1 MCGICGIRAIRDD
14 FPAGEEL
21 VTKMNDTIVHRGP
34 DDGGAWASDEH
45 GVALAH
51 RRLSII
57 DLSYAGHQP
66 MSNEDGTVWITFGGE
81 IYNHLDLRPE
91 LEAKGHVYRSQTDTE
106 TIIHLYEE
114 EGPRCVERLHG
125 MFHYAIWDSRTRELH
140 LARDRLGKKPVY
152 FAQPGGNF
160 IFASEIK
167 ALLVHPAL
175 TADLDEEA
183 FFHYLTFV
191 CTPAPMT
198 MFKGVRK
205 MEPAERMT
213 VRADGTT
220 ESEIYWSPFSRQVAA
235 EVDSMSEPEL
245 KERLLELL
253 RKSIQRR
260 MMSDVPFGVFLS
272 GGIDSSTNVA
282 LMDELMGDP
291 VQTFSVGFEDP
302 RYNELGYARRI
313 AEQFGTD
320 HHETVMTAADL
331 ERFVPELVYHQDE
344 PLADPTSVPV
354 HYVSKLARDSGTVV
368 VQVGEGSDEL
378 FHGYEGYITHA
389 RFRRRYWPPFQRV
402 PRPLRKALSKAA
414 LAIALRSGRFLGHA
428 QAIEEASEGRLP
440 FWGGA
445 IAYQGALKDLVLS
458 NGRPHPDS
466 YAIVERFLQ
475 DAERERPDADLLQKM
490 TYLELKNRL
499 AELLLMRVDKMTM
512 ANSVEARVPF
522 LDHELVEFALALPA
536 EMKVRN
542 GEGKYLL
549 KKAVEGILPP
559 DVINRPKQ
567 GFVAPMSEWLR
578 GEMGEKMRRDI
589 RKSTLTERGLLDYDA
604 IDRLWEAHQSG
615 RGEWAFQLWN
625 IYNVSA
631 WHDYWVAG
639 RTLV

>member
-14 FPAGEEL
+14 FPHSEEL

-34 DDGGAWASDEH
+34 DDGGAWASD
-45 GVALAH
+45 GIALAH

-81 IYNHLDLRPE
+81 IYNHLDIRPE

-152 FAQPGGNF
+152 YAQPGGNF
-160 IFASEIK
+160 IFGSEIK
-167 ALLVHPAL
+167 ALLAHPAL
-175 TADLDEEA
+175 TPELDEEA

-198 MFKGVRK
+198 MFKGIHK
-205 MEPAERMT
+205 MEPAQRMT

-220 ESEIYWSPFSRQVAA
+220 ESEIYWSPFSQSVAA

-253 RKSIQRR
+253 RTSIQRR

-282 LMDELMGDP
+282 LMDELMDDP

-302 RYNELGYARRI
+302 RFNELGHARRI
-313 AEQFGTD
+313 ADKFGTD
-320 HHETVMTAADL
+320 HHEMVMTAADL
-331 ERFVPELVYHQDE
+331 QSFLPELVYHQDE

-378 FHGYEGYITHA
+378 FHGYEAYIAHA
-389 RFRRRYWPPFQRV
+389 RFRQRYWPPFQRV
-402 PRPLRKALSKAA
+402 PRPLRKALSKGA
-414 LAIALRSGRFLGHA
+414 LALALRSGRFLGHA
-428 QAIEEASEGRLP
+428 QAIEDASEGRSP

-475 DAERERPDADLLQKM
+475 EAERERPDADLLQKM

-522 LDHELVEFALALPA
+522 LDHEIVEFALALPA
-536 EMKVRN
+536 KMKVRN

-559 DVINRPKQ
+559 EVVNRKKQ
-567 GFVAPMSEWLR
+567 GFVAPVGDWLR
-578 GEMGEKMRRDI
+578 GETGVKIRREI
-589 RKSTLTERGLLDYDA
+589 KNSSLAERGLLDYEA
-604 IDRLWEAHQSG
+604 IDRLWDAHQSG
-615 RGEWAFQLWN
+615 RGEWSFQLWN

-631 WHDYWVAG
+631 WHDLWIAG
-639 RTLV
+639 RALA

>member
-198 MFKGVRK
+198 MFKGVHK

-220 ESEIYWSPFSRQVAA
+220 ESEIYWSPFSEQVAA
-235 EVDSMSEPEL
+235 EVESMSEPEL

-313 AEQFGTD
+313 VEQFGTD
-320 HHETVMTAADL
+320 HHEMVMTAADL

-559 DVINRPKQ
+559 EVINRPKQ

-589 RKSTLTERGLLDYDA
+589 RKSTLTERGLLDYDV
-604 IDRLWEAHQSG
+604 IDRLWEAHRSG

>member
-220 ESEIYWSPFSRQVAA
+220 ESEIYWSPFSQQVAA

>member
-1 MCGICGIRAIRDD
+1 MCGICGIRGIRDD
-14 FPAGEEL
+14 FAVSEEL
-21 VTKMNDTIVHRGP
+21 VTTMREQIHHRGP
-34 DDGGAWASDEH
+34 DDGGSWHSSEH
-45 GVALAH
+45 RIALGH

-57 DLSYAGHQP
+57 DLTSAGHQP
-66 MSNEDGTVWITFGGE
+66 MSNEDGTVWLTFGGE
-81 IYNHLDLRPE
+81 IYNHLDLRSE
-91 LEAKGHVYRSQTDTE
+91 LVAKGHVYRSQTDTE

-140 LARDRLGKKPVY
+140 LARDRLGKKPLY
-152 FAQPGGNF
+152 YAQPNGNF
-160 IFASEIK
+160 IFGSEIK

-198 MFKGVRK
+198 MFKGIRK
-205 MEPAERMT
+205 MQPAERMT

-220 ESEIYWSPFSRQVAA
+220 ASEIYWSPFSPEVAA
-235 EVDSMSEPEL
+235 EVDSMAEPEL
-245 KERLLELL
+245 RERLLELL
-253 RKSIQRR
+253 RTSISRR

-282 LMDELMGDP
+282 LMNELMDDP

-302 RYNELGYARRI
+302 RFNELEYARRI
-313 AEQFGTD
+313 AERFDTD
-320 HHETVMTAADL
+320 HHEMVMTAEDL
-331 ERFVPELVYHQDE
+331 ASFIPELIYHQDE

-354 HYVSKLARDSGTVV
+354 HYVSKLARDAGTVV

-378 FHGYEGYITHA
+378 FHGYESYIAHA
-389 RFRRRYWPPFQRV
+389 RFRQRYWPAFQYV
-402 PRPLRKALSKAA
+402 PRPLRKVLSKAT
-414 LAIALRSGRFLGHA
+414 LAAALRTGRFIDHA
-428 QAIEEASEGRLP
+428 QAIEEAAEGHLP

-445 IAYQGALKDLVLS
+445 IAYQGAMKELVLS
-458 NGRPHPDS
+458 NGRAHPDS
-466 YAIVERFLQ
+466 YAIVERFL
-475 DAERERPDADLLQKM
+475 DEVERERPDADLLQKM

-559 DVINRPKQ
+559 EVINRPKQ
-567 GFVAPMSEWLR
+567 GFVAPVGDWLR
-578 GEMGEKMRRDI
+578 GETGAKIRRDI
-589 RKSTLTERGLLDYDA
+589 ESSTLSERGLLDYEA
-604 IDRLWEAHQSG
+604 IDRLWDSHQSG

-631 WHDYWVAG
+631 WHDLWIAG
-639 RTLV
+639 RALT

>member
-220 ESEIYWSPFSRQVAA
+220 ESEIYWSPFSQQVAA

-559 DVINRPKQ
+559 EVINRPKQ

-625 IYNVSA
+625 SYTVSA
-631 WHDYWVAG
+631 WHDYWGAG

>member
-1 MCGICGIRAIRDD
+1 MCGICGIRA
-14 FPAGEEL
+14 FNGNFAAGEEL

-34 DDGGAWASDEH
+34 DDGGSWASEQD
-45 GVALAH
+45 GIALAH

-81 IYNHLDLRPE
+81 IYNHLDIRPE

-125 MFHYAIWDSRTRELH
+125 MFHYAIWDSKSGELH
-140 LARDRLGKKPVY
+140 VARDRLGKKPFY
-152 FAQPGGNF
+152 YAQPDGGF
-160 IFASEIK
+160 VFGSEIK

-175 TADLDEEA
+175 SAELDEEA

-198 MFKGVRK
+198 MFKGIRK
-205 MEPAERMT
+205 LEPAERMT
-213 VRADGTT
+213 VHPDGTT
-220 ESEIYWSPFSRQVAA
+220 TTETYWSPFSQSVSA
-235 EVDSMSEPEL
+235 EVESMSEGEL
-245 KERLLELL
+245 RDRLLELL
-253 RKSIQRR
+253 RKSIDRR

-272 GGIDSSTNVA
+272 GGLDSSTNVA
-282 LMDELMGDP
+282 LMSELMEDP

-302 RYNELGYARRI
+302 RFDELPYARAI
-313 AEQFGTD
+313 AKRFGTD

-331 ERFVPELVYHQDE
+331 ESFLPELVYHQDE

-354 HYVSKLARDSGTVV
+354 HYVSKLARESGTYV

-378 FHGYEGYITHA
+378 FHGYDGYISHA
-389 RFRRRYWPPFQRV
+389 RFRQRYWPPFQRV
-402 PRPLRKALSKAA
+402 PKPLRKALSKAA
-414 LAIALRSGRFLGHA
+414 LAAALRTGRFIGHA
-428 QAIEEASEGRLP
+428 QVIEEAAEGRLP

-445 IAYQGALKDLVLS
+445 IAYQGALKELVLS

-466 YAIVERFLQ
+466 YQIVDRFLRE
-475 DAERERPDADLLQKM
+475 AEEQHPGADLLQKM

-522 LDHELVEFALALPA
+522 LDHEVVEFALALPPR
-536 EMKVRN
+536 MRVRN

-549 KKAVEGILPP
+549 KKAVEGIVPP
-559 DVINRPKQ
+559 EVINRTKQ
-567 GFVAPMSEWLR
+567 GFVAPVGDWLR
-578 GEMGEKMRRDI
+578 GDTGERI
-589 RKSTLTERGLLDYDA
+589 REQIRTSSLAERGLLDYAA
-604 IDRLWEAHQSG
+604 IDRLWDAHRAG
-615 RGEWAFQLWN
+615 RGDWSFQLWN

-631 WHDYWVAG
+631 WHDLWIAG
-639 RTLV
+639 RTLA

>member
-220 ESEIYWSPFSRQVAA
+220 ESEIYWSPFSQQVAA

-559 DVINRPKQ
+559 EVINRPKQ

>member
-1 MCGICGIRAIRDD
+1 MCGICGILGTRDD
-14 FPAGEEL
+14 FAVGEEL
-21 VTKMNDTIVHRGP
+21 VTTMRERIHHRGP
-34 DDGGAWASDEH
+34 DDGGSWHSGEH
-45 GVALAH
+45 RVALGH

-57 DLSYAGHQP
+57 DLTSAGHQP

-91 LEAKGHVYRSQTDTE
+91 LVAKGHVYRSETDTE
-106 TIIHLYEE
+106 TIIHLFEE

-140 LARDRLGKKPVY
+140 LARDRLGKKPLY
-152 FAQPGGNF
+152 YAQPTGNF
-160 IFASEIK
+160 IFGSEIK
-167 ALLVHPAL
+167 ALLAHPAL
-175 TADLDEEA
+175 TAELDEEA

-198 MFKGVRK
+198 MFKGIRK
-205 MEPAERMT
+205 MQPAERMT
-213 VRADGTT
+213 VRPDGTT
-220 ESEIYWSPFSRQVAA
+220 ESEIYWSPFSKEVAA
-235 EVDSMSEPEL
+235 EVDSMTEPEL
-245 KERLLELL
+245 RERLLQLL
-253 RKSIQRR
+253 RKSILRR

-282 LMDELMGDP
+282 LMDELMDDP

-302 RYNELGYARRI
+302 RFNELEYARRI
-313 AEQFGTD
+313 AERFGTD
-320 HHETVMTAADL
+320 HHEMVMTAEDL
-331 ERFVPELVYHQDE
+331 ASFIPELIYHQDE
-344 PLADPTSVPV
+344 PLADPTSVPF
-354 HYVSKLARDSGTVV
+354 HYVSKLARDAGTIV

-378 FHGYEGYITHA
+378 FHGYEGYIAHA
-389 RFRRRYWPPFQRV
+389 RFRRRYWPAFQYV
-402 PRPLRKALSKAA
+402 PRPLRRALSKAA
-414 LAIALRSGRFLGHA
+414 LAAALRTGRFIGHA
-428 QAIEEASEGRLP
+428 QAIEEAAEGHLP

-445 IAYQGALKDLVLS
+445 IAYQGALKELVLT
-458 NGRPHPDS
+458 NGHAHPDS
-466 YAIVERFLQ
+466 YTIVERFLQ
-475 DAERERPDADLLQKM
+475 EAERERPDADLLQKM

-536 EMKVRN
+536 DMKVRN

-559 DVINRPKQ
+559 EVINRPKQ
-567 GFVAPMSEWLR
+567 GFVAPVSDWLR
-578 GEMGEKMRRDI
+578 SETGAKIRRDI
-589 RKSTLTERGLLDYDA
+589 KSSSLTERGLLDYEA
-604 IDRLWEAHQSG
+604 IDRLWDAHQSG

-631 WHDYWVAG
+631 WHDLWIAG
-639 RTLV
+639 RALA